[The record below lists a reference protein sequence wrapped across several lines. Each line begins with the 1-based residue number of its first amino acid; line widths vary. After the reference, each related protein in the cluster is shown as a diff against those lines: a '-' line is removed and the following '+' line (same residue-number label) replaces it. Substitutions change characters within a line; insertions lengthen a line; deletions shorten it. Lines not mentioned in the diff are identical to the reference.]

1 MAMRER
7 PTVMRGCTHNR
18 GRGTMTTTAIART
31 TNRASAMRKT
41 ARLAAGLGA
50 LGLALL
56 PGTPAQALNIR
67 SYLSS
72 NGGGEACTH
81 APPCSSPQAEH
92 DATEAGGEVHC
103 LDAGPSLSIGHM
115 LINKSITID
124 CHGGS
129 IGAVVVDGGPITVKL
144 RNVTVTF
151 GDLIGIG
158 VDFRNGAAL
167 FL

>member
-72 NGGGEACTH
+72 NGGGEACTL
-81 APPCSSPQAEH
+81 AAPCSSPQAAH
-92 DATEAGGEVHC
+92 DATEAGGGGGC
-103 LDAGPSLSIGHM
+103 PRGRPCPSTGAHVD
-115 LINKSITID
+115 NK
-124 CHGGS
+124 
-129 IGAVVVDGGPITVKL
+129 
-144 RNVTVTF
+144 
-151 GDLIGIG
+151 
-158 VDFRNGAAL
+158 
-167 FL
+167 